1 MVLNL
6 QTSAYNLFQRMAF
19 EYKISNQNMF
29 LLMLYHFETRLKSEG
44 IIIRDTPENFE
55 AFKKWPIR

>member
-1 MVLNL
+1 
-6 QTSAYNLFQRMAF
+6 MAF